1 MGRLKGVNTMST
13 LKELTKEEYWYPGNA
28 TCAGCGAAV
37 AIRLAQKALGP
48 RTVFVVPACCTS
60 VIQSAFPFSAFAT
73 PCLNIAFEAAAA
85 AASGVVA
92 AYEAR
97 GLKDVTVLAWA
108 GDGGTVDIGLQAL
121 SGAAERGT
129 NFIYVCYDNEAYGN
143 TGFQRSGSSPFGSL
157 TTTTPSGKREPK
169 KDVPMIMVAHGIPY
183 VATACVSYPLDF
195 VTKLRKAK
203 EFVGTK
209 YIQILTPCPPGWR
222 YSTEK
227 TIAMGRLAVQTGIWA
242 LFEVENG
249 QFKLNPPSAALLD
262 KAKRKPVEEYVREQ
276 GRFVTLTPDDLE
288 ELKRWIDENWENYSR
303 LTKSNTRANT

>member
-1 MGRLKGVNTMST
+1 MDRLKGVSTMST
-13 LKELTKEEYWYPGNA
+13 LKELTKEEYFYPGHA
-28 TCAGCGAAV
+28 ACAGCGAVV

-60 VIQSAFPFSAFAT
+60 VLQSAFPFSAFAT

-92 AYEAR
+92 AYETR

-143 TGFQRSGSSPFGSL
+143 TGFQRSGSSPFGSR
-157 TTTTPSGKREPK
+157 TTTTPTGKREHK
-169 KDVPMIMVAHGIPY
+169 KDVPMIMAAHGIPY
-183 VATACVSYPLDF
+183 VATACVSYPMDF
-195 VTKLRKAK
+195 VSKLKKAK
-203 EFVGTK
+203 GMVGTK

-227 TIAMGRLAVQTGIWA
+227 TIEMGRLAVQTGIWA
-242 LFEVENG
+242 LFEIEHG
-249 QFKLNPPSAALLD
+249 RFRLNPPSAAFID
-262 KAKRKPVEEYVREQ
+262 KTRRKPVEEYLKEQ
-276 GRFVTLTPDDLE
+276 GRFHQIAAEDVD
-288 ELKRWIDENWENYSR
+288 ELKRWIDETWENYKK
-303 LTKSNTRANT
+303 LQLDV

>member
-1 MGRLKGVNTMST
+1 VGRLKGVKTMVT
-13 LKELTKEEYWYPGNA
+13 LKELPREEYWFPGNA
-28 TCAGCGAAV
+28 ACAGCGAAV

-92 AYEAR
+92 AYEKR
-97 GLKDVTVLAWA
+97 NLKDVTVLAWA
-108 GDGGTVDIGLQAL
+108 GDGGTVDIGIQAL

-143 TGFQRSGSSPFGSL
+143 TGFQRSGASPYGSQ
-157 TTTTPSGKREPK
+157 TTTTPTGKKEHK
-169 KDVPMIMVAHGIPY
+169 KDVPMIMAAHGIPY
-183 VATACVSYPLDF
+183 VATACISYPLDF
-195 VTKLRKAK
+195 IAKLRKAK
-203 EFVGTK
+203 EMVGTK

-227 TIAMGRLAVQTGIWA
+227 TIEMGRLAVQTGIWA
-242 LFEVENG
+242 LFEIENG
-249 QFKLNPPSAALLD
+249 RFKLNPPSAALVD
-262 KAKRKPVEEYVREQ
+262 RSKRKPLEEYVKAQ
-276 GRFVTLTPDDLE
+276 GRFSQLTSEDLDE
-288 ELKRWIDENWENYSR
+288 IKRWTDENWENYEK
-303 LTKSNTRANT
+303 LTKNQ

>member
-1 MGRLKGVNTMST
+1 MST
-13 LKELTKEEYWYPGNA
+13 LKELTTEERFYPGHVA
-28 TCAGCGAAV
+28 CAGCGAVV
-37 AIRLAQKALGP
+37 ALRLAQKALGP
-48 RTVFVVPACCTS
+48 KTVFVVPACCTS
-60 VIQSAFPFSAFAT
+60 VFQSAFPFTAFAS

-97 GLKDVTVLAWA
+97 GLKDITVLAWA

-157 TTTTPSGKREPK
+157 TTTTPTGKKENK
-169 KDVPMIMVAHGIPY
+169 KDVPMIMAAHGIPY

-195 VTKLRKAK
+195 VAKLRRAK

-209 YIQILTPCPPGWR
+209 YIQVLTPCPPGWR

-227 TIAMGRLAVQTGIWA
+227 SVEMGRLAVQTGIWA
-242 LFEVENG
+242 LFEIEHG
-249 QFKLNPPSAALLD
+249 RFKLNPPSAPLVD
-262 KAKRKPVEEYVREQ
+262 KTKRKPIEEYLKHQ
-276 GRFVTLTPDDLE
+276 GRFNQMGPQMVE
-288 ELKRWIDENWENYSR
+288 ELKHWIDDTWEKYKKLQPNV
-303 LTKSNTRANT
+303 

>member
-1 MGRLKGVNTMST
+1 MGRLKGVNKLRT
-13 LKELTKEEYWYPGNA
+13 LKELPTEENFYPGHVA
-28 TCAGCGAAV
+28 CAGCGAVVAV
-37 AIRLAQKALGP
+37 RLAQKALGP

-60 VIQSAFPFSAFAT
+60 VFQSAFPFVAFAN

-97 GLKDVTVLAWA
+97 GIKDVNVLAWA
-108 GDGGTVDIGLQAL
+108 GDGGTVDIGLQSL

-143 TGFQRSGSSPFGSL
+143 TGFQRSGSSPFGST
-157 TTTTPSGKREPK
+157 TTTTPTGKREHK
-169 KDVPMIMVAHGIPY
+169 KDVPMIMAAHGIPY

-195 VTKLRKAK
+195 VAKLRKAK

-222 YSTEK
+222 FSTEK
-227 TIAMGRLAVQTGIWA
+227 SIEMGRLAVQTGVWA
-242 LFEVENG
+242 LYEIERG
-249 QFKLNPPSAALLD
+249 RFKLNPPSSGLLD
-262 KAKRKPVEEYVREQ
+262 KAKRKPIEEYIKEQ
-276 GRFVTLTPDDLE
+276 GRFSQLSPEDLE
-288 ELKRWIDENWENYSR
+288 ELKRWVDESWENYKK
-303 LTKSNTRANT
+303 LQLNV

>member
-1 MGRLKGVNTMST
+1 VTT
-13 LKELTKEEYWYPGNA
+13 LKELTREEYFYPGHA
-28 TCAGCGAAV
+28 ACAGCGAV
-37 AIRLAQKALGP
+37 IAIRLAQKALGP

-60 VIQSAFPFSAFAT
+60 VLHSAFPFTAFNT

-92 AYEAR
+92 AYETK

-143 TGFQRSGSSPFGSL
+143 TGFQRSGSSPFGSR
-157 TTTTPSGKREPK
+157 TTTTPTGKREHK
-169 KDVPMIMVAHGIPY
+169 KDVPMIMAAHGIPY
-183 VATACVSYPLDF
+183 VATACISYPLDF

-203 EFVGTK
+203 EIVGTK
-209 YIQILTPCPPGWR
+209 YIQVLTPCPPGWR

-227 TIAMGRLAVQTGIWA
+227 TVEMGRLAVQTGIWA
-242 LFEVENG
+242 LYEVEKG
-249 QFKLNPPSAALLD
+249 KFKLNPPSASLVD
-262 KAKRKPVEEYVREQ
+262 KTKRKPFEEYLKEQ
-276 GRFVTLTPDDLE
+276 GRFNQLSPEDVD
-288 ELKRWIDENWENYSR
+288 ELKRWIDETWEKYKR
-303 LTKSNTRANT
+303 LQLNL

>member
-1 MGRLKGVNTMST
+1 MGRVKGVNTMVT
-13 LKELTKEEYWYPGNA
+13 LKELTKEEHWLPGNVA
-28 TCAGCGAAV
+28 CGGCGAAI

-60 VIQSAFPFSAFAT
+60 VIQSAFPFTAFAT

-97 GLKDVTVLAWA
+97 GLKDVNVLAWA
-108 GDGGTVDIGLQAL
+108 GDGGTVDIGIQAL

-143 TGFQRSGSSPFGSL
+143 TGFQRSGSSPYGSR
-157 TTTTPSGKREPK
+157 TTTTPTGKKEHK
-169 KDVPMIMVAHGIPY
+169 KDVPMIMAAHGIPY
-183 VATACVSYPLDF
+183 VATASVSYPLDF

-203 EFVGTK
+203 EMVGTK

-222 YSTEK
+222 FSTEK
-227 TIAMGRLAVQTGIWA
+227 TIEMGRLAVQTGIWA
-242 LFEVENG
+242 LFEVEHG
-249 QFKLNPPSAALLD
+249 QFKLNPPSTALMD
-262 KAKRKPVEEYVREQ
+262 KTKRKPLEEYLKEQ
-276 GRFVTLTPDDLE
+276 GRFDQLTPEGAE
-288 ELKRWIDENWENYSR
+288 EIERWIDDAWENYKR
-303 LTKSNTRANT
+303 LQLNV